1 MTSNKKK
8 NTAIKELFPERGS
21 RNKRLFIDF
30 IIKEWLLFASAI
42 GFLITSIYFRN
53 IPKISSAELEVI
65 LIITVLFITVKG
77 IEKSG
82 IILTLA
88 RKIEAGK
95 FVGLKLIITTFFLS
109 MLITNDVSLIIIVP
123 LTLLIESKRKDV
135 LIILEALAA
144 NAGSAFTPLGNPQNL
159 FIYWFYGVSPKN
171 FIGAIWIFS
180 LSFLIILILLSIF
193 LKTNEVIPVN
203 KAKGVDKHG
212 KVYVSFFLLI
222 LTVVLRLLP
231 LWIVGIV
238 PFYSLILDRRSL
250 KIDYGLIFT
259 FLFFFLL
266 AGNLKLLFNSNLE
279 NSGHVF
285 ILSAFVSQM
294 ISNVP
299 ATLLLAKFTD
309 KWQALLW
316 GANVG
321 GFGNII
327 GSLANLIAYKF
338 FISAKGEKNIL
349 AFTFKFLA
357 IGYSFFLVGILL
369 YFVFY

>member
-1 MTSNKKK
+1 MK
-8 NTAIKELFPERGS
+8 NIAKKELFTKMSGG
-21 RNKRLFIDF
+21 NKRLFLDF

-42 GFLITSIYFRN
+42 GFLITSIYFKN

-65 LIITVLFITVKG
+65 IIITVLFITVKG

-82 IILTLA
+82 IILLLA
-88 RKIEAGK
+88 RRMEAGK
-95 FVGLKLIITTFFLS
+95 FVGLKLVITTFFLS
-109 MLITNDVSLIIIVP
+109 MLITNDVALIIIVP
-123 LTLLIESKRKDV
+123 LTLLIESRRKDV

-159 FIYWFYGVSPKN
+159 FIYWFYDVSAKN

-193 LKTNEVIPVN
+193 LKTNEVTSAN
-203 KAKGVDKHG
+203 KTKGIDKHG
-212 KVYVSFFLLI
+212 KFYVFFFLLT
-222 LTVVLRLLP
+222 LAVVLRLLP

-238 PFYSLILDRRSL
+238 PLYSLALDRRTL

-266 AGNLKLLFNSNLE
+266 AGNLKLLFNSSLE

-285 ILSAFVSQM
+285 ILSAFVSQL

-299 ATLLLAKFTD
+299 TTLLFAKFTD

-327 GSLANLIAYKF
+327 GSLANLIAYKL
-338 FISAKGEKNIL
+338 FISSKDEKNIF

-357 IGYSFFLVGILL
+357 LGYSLFLIGILL
-369 YFVFY
+369 YFVFF